1 MSNKLQMILIGLL
14 MVALLVVAIAF
25 WGSIAS
31 VLCIF
36 LLLVIPVE
44 VIISRVLINRDDH
57 DYNDYS

>member
-1 MSNKLQMILIGLL
+1 MILIGLL

-57 DYNDYS
+57 DYNDYN